1 MRERVGVVL
10 PRDRVAR
17 PRVRRVDAS
26 ASRRHNEACSERERA
41 FRPLLRR
48 EVFALRGEAA
58 GR

>member
-10 PRDRVAR
+10 PRVRVAR
-17 PRVRRVDAS
+17 PRVRRGEAS
-26 ASRRHNEACSERERA
+26 VSRRHNEACSERERA

-48 EVFALRGEAA
+48 LAFALRGEAA

>member
-1 MRERVGVVL
+1 MRERV
-10 PRDRVAR
+10 RVAR
-17 PRVRRVDAS
+17 PHVRRGEAS
-26 ASRRHNEACSERERA
+26 VSRRHNEACSERERA